1 MTLHRRCGAGARRS
15 KPQRPGAPAA
25 RRGASPATVRKAW
38 SEAPRDRLGSKRWL
52 SLPSRQ
58 GGRPETV
65 RPPGALRSKPNKH
78 RARDALGTA
87 DLRLARLKL
96 DRAKAGTDFDKPRC
110 REASRPAGPSGPP
123 ASRAPSVLIFGAADL
138 KWECRR
144 TRRLTK
150 NTGDGACLGAYRAS
164 PAMTGLRSTTRLRA
178 KDLNAS
184 GRALPRSRRPTA
196 WSGP

>member
-1 MTLHRRCGAGARRS
+1 MTFRRRCGGTARRS

-65 RPPGALRSKPNKH
+65 RPPGALRSKPKKH
-78 RARDALGTA
+78 RARDAMGTA

-110 REASRPAGPSGPP
+110 REASRPAGPSDPS
-123 ASRAPSVLIFGAADL
+123 ASRAPSVLFGAAEREWKPAYPAPPRIGAAERCL
-138 KWECRR
+138 VTPAPSRAASRPSVRR
-144 TRRLTK
+144 DRR
-150 NTGDGACLGAYRAS
+150 GFSARAF
-164 PAMTGLRSTTRLRA
+164 
-178 KDLNAS
+178 AS
-184 GRALPRSRRPTA
+184 RRIRSR
-196 WSGP
+196 